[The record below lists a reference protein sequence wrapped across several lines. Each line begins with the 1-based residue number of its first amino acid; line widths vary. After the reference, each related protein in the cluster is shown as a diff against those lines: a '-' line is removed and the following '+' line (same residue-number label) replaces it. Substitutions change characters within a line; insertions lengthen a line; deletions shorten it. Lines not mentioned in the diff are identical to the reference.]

1 MLKARLQP
9 WLEEAYQVM
18 NFIQDKLKG
27 LQETQQ
33 MMRLVVEG
41 PANEK
46 LIEEVQKVVTQ
57 STVEVVVIQVG
68 LGDLC
73 SEIVVPSE

>member
-1 MLKARLQP
+1 
-9 WLEEAYQVM
+9 M